1 MRKVLKHP
9 AFRVLA
15 QLVLSGTI
23 LLILARGVNIDDISV
38 VWKSGS
44 LFWLVMAILVKA
56 SALLTHE
63 YRLWLALPKPRP
75 PTKKIISIGLA
86 AGVLNLALPARA
98 GDVAA
103 IAFMKRECDIQ
114 PATGTSAVGVTSFLE
129 AALFG
134 FFLLAILAFG
144 AAQWTPLFVD
154 TARLDVMVWI
164 VGGMLAGFL
173 TLLAMVFIGRA
184 WAKRSPPKSK
194 LLCFARNTVIETA
207 SMLQDLRYMTIQTA
221 AAAIQ
226 VTLVVAAF
234 SLAILASGAVVDDPT
249 MAASGVLAVSSLAAF
264 ILPPTMAAGP
274 AAASLLVL
282 PMFGATDEAALAYA
296 GTYWLVAHAPALAMG
311 LPALW
316 SRR

>member
-1 MRKVLKHP
+1 MQRILKHP
-9 AFRVLA
+9 WTRVAIQVVLSAVILWVLA
-15 QLVLSGTI
+15 
-23 LLILARGVNIDDISV
+23 RRVNVHEISA
-38 VWKSGS
+38 VWESGS
-44 LFWLVMAILVKA
+44 SFWLLVAILVKA

-75 PTKKIISIGLA
+75 PTSNIISIGLA

-103 IAFMKRECDIQ
+103 IAFMKRECDIK

-129 AALFG
+129 AAVFG

-144 AAQWTPLFVD
+144 AAQWTPIVGETERF
-154 TARLDVMVWI
+154 DVMVWI

-173 TLLAMVFIGRA
+173 TLLVMVILGRL
-184 WAKRSPPKSK
+184 WTNRPPPSSK
-194 LLCFARNTVIETA
+194 LLGFVHNTVIETSA
-207 SMLQDLRYMTIQTA
+207 MLQDFRYMTIHTV

-226 VTLVVAAF
+226 VGLVVAAF
-234 SLAILASGAVVDDPT
+234 SLAVVASGAMVDDPI
-249 MAASGVLAVSSLAAF
+249 MAASGVLAVSSIAAF

-296 GTYWLVAHAPALAMG
+296 GTYWFVAHAPALVMG

-316 SRR
+316 TRR